1 MSAKP
6 MFQACLAQFSAI
18 RFGGIQF
25 VVAFHFSVPGAVHHV
40 VDLAVRLGLVV
51 DLESAPLAAG

>member
-1 MSAKP
+1 

>member
-1 MSAKP
+1 
-6 MFQACLAQFSAI
+6 MFQTGLAQFSAI
-18 RFGGIQF
+18 RFGGI